1 MRQVGGMKLYD
12 FEEILEETFGAVGTP
27 ERDEF
32 EKKVD
37 EAVHASR
44 IDETQNNIY
53 DDSTMLDVAAS
64 IINDML
70 VTAIKANKPDDE
82 IQMYHREKRALW
94 SSDKSLSRSM
104 LDKAINYYGPIVRA
118 RYADDGFIE

>member
-1 MRQVGGMKLYD
+1 M
-12 FEEILEETFGAVGTP
+12 
-27 ERDEF
+27 
-32 EKKVD
+32 
-37 EAVHASR
+37 
-44 IDETQNNIY
+44 TQDNIY
-53 DDSTMLDVAAS
+53 DDPTMLDVASS

-70 VTAIKANKPDDE
+70 VTAVKEDKPNDE

-118 RYADDGFIE
+118 RYGKG